1 MYITTRRQLEQ
12 FIDRA
17 RVSELLAID
26 TEFLREKTYW
36 PKLCLIQMAT
46 EKESVAIDP
55 FAFDDLSP
63 LKELFTNKKI
73 TKLFHAASQDLEI
86 IHHEL
91 GVLPEPV
98 FDTQIAA
105 SLLGGTLQMGYG
117 ALVMS
122 ECGVKLKKADS
133 FTDWSRRPLAD
144 SQIEYALDDVRYLP
158 PMYRSMVAE
167 LESLGRL
174 HWLDNDFAELS
185 NPAKYEIDPYSRWR
199 RLRRVNQLSRRQLS
213 AAREIAA
220 WREKTAMK
228 RNIPRKWI
236 CSDEQIVEACKR
248 EPRTLD
254 DLFMVRGIRGALK
267 MDDARS
273 VLKACIAG
281 LDAPSES
288 WPDLSKPSKNEQNVD
303 AQVDLLLSLVKMRA
317 KESGVAFGVLASH
330 DDLTKIAR
338 GHYGETDVLKGWRR
352 DLVGNDLLALSQG
365 KIALTI
371 EDGMMKVTNPSQ
383 PSNL

>member
-1 MYITTRRQLEQ
+1 MYITTRKQLEQ

-17 RVSELLAID
+17 RMSDVLAVD

-36 PKLCLIQMAT
+36 PRLCLIQMGT

-63 LKELFTNKKI
+63 LRELFTNKNI
-73 TKLFHAASQDLEI
+73 VKLFHAASQDLEI

-91 GVLPEPV
+91 GVVPEPI

-105 SLLGGTLQMGYG
+105 SLLGGTLQVGYG
-117 ALVMS
+117 SLVQS

-144 SQIEYALDDVRYLP
+144 SQIQYALDDVVYLP
-158 PMYRSMVAE
+158 RMYRQMTAE
-167 LESLGRL
+167 LERLGRL

-185 NPAKYEIDPYSRWR
+185 NPAKYEVDPYDRWR

-228 RNIPRKWI
+228 RDIPRKWI

-254 DLFMVRGIRGALK
+254 ELFMVRGVRGTLK
-267 MDDARS
+267 MDDARA
-273 VLKACIAG
+273 VLRACIAG
-281 LDAPSES
+281 LDAPKDEWPELPKPPKSE
-288 WPDLSKPSKNEQNVD
+288 PNVD
-303 AQVDLLLSLVKMRA
+303 AQVDLLMSLVKMRA
-317 KESGVAFGVLASH
+317 KQHDVAFGVLASH
-330 DDLTKIAR
+330 DDLAKIAR
-338 GHYGETDVLKGWRR
+338 GHYDEADVLKGWRR
-352 DLVGNDLLALSQG
+352 TLVGEDLLALAQG
-365 KIALTI
+365 KMAMTI
-371 EDGMMKVTNPSQ
+371 ENGMMKVTNASQ
-383 PSNL
+383 LD

>member
-1 MYITTRRQLEQ
+1 MYITTRKQLEQ

-17 RVSELLAID
+17 RVSEVLAVD

-36 PKLCLIQMAT
+36 PKLCLIQMGT

-55 FAFDDLSP
+55 FAFDSLEP

-73 TKLFHAASQDLEI
+73 VKLFHAASQDLEI

-91 GVLPEPV
+91 GVLPEPI

-105 SLLGGTLQMGYG
+105 SLLGGTLQVGYG

-144 SQIEYALDDVRYLP
+144 SQIEYALDDVVYLP
-158 PMYRSMVAE
+158 KMYRSMTAE
-167 LESLGRL
+167 LERLGRL

-185 NPAKYEIDPYSRWR
+185 NPEKYIEDPNERWR

-220 WREKTAMK
+220 WRETTAMK
-228 RNIPRKWI
+228 RDIPRKWI

-273 VLKACIAG
+273 VLRACIAG
-281 LDAPSES
+281 LDAPKES
-288 WPDLSKPSKNEQNVD
+288 WPELPKPPKSEANVD
-303 AQVDLLLSLVKMRA
+303 AQVDLLSSLVKLRA
-317 KESGVAFGVLASH
+317 KENGVAFGVLASH

-338 GHYGETDVLKGWRR
+338 GHYDQTVVLKGWRR
-352 DLVGNDLLALSQG
+352 TLVGNDLLALMNG
-365 KIALTI
+365 EMALTI
-371 EDGMMKVTNPSQ
+371 EGGVLKVTNASQ
-383 PSNL
+383 QA

>member
-1 MYITTRRQLEQ
+1 MYITTRKQLEQ

-17 RVSELLAID
+17 RVSEVLAVD

-36 PKLCLIQMAT
+36 PKLCLIQMGT

-55 FAFDDLSP
+55 FAFDNLEP

-73 TKLFHAASQDLEI
+73 GSCSMPHRKTSKSSTTSSACFLLPRHRANRCVAARRHAA
-86 IHHEL
+86 
-91 GVLPEPV
+91 
-98 FDTQIAA
+98 
-105 SLLGGTLQMGYG
+105 GYG

-144 SQIEYALDDVRYLP
+144 SQIEYALDDVVYLP
-158 PMYRSMVAE
+158 KMYRSMTAE
-167 LESLGRL
+167 LERLGRL

-185 NPAKYEIDPYSRWR
+185 NPEKYIEDPNERWR

-220 WREKTAMK
+220 WRETTAMK
-228 RNIPRKWI
+228 RDIPRKWI

-273 VLKACIAG
+273 VLRACIAG
-281 LDAPSES
+281 LDAPKES
-288 WPDLSKPSKNEQNVD
+288 WPELPKPPKSEANVD
-303 AQVDLLLSLVKMRA
+303 AQVDLLSSLVKLRA
-317 KESGVAFGVLASH
+317 KENGVAFGVLASH

-338 GHYGETDVLKGWRR
+338 GHYDQTDVLKGWRR
-352 DLVGNDLLALSQG
+352 TLVGNDLLALMNG
-365 KIALTI
+365 EMALTI
-371 EDGMMKVTNPSQ
+371 EGGVLKVTNASQ
-383 PSNL
+383 QA

>member
-17 RVSELLAID
+17 RVSELLAVD

-55 FAFDDLSP
+55 FSFDDLAP

-73 TKLFHAASQDLEI
+73 MKLFHAASQDLEI

-91 GVLPEPV
+91 GVLPEPI

-105 SLLGGTLQMGYG
+105 SLLGGTLQVGYG

-144 SQIEYALDDVRYLP
+144 SQIEYALDDVLYLP
-158 PMYRSMVAE
+158 RMYRSMTAE
-167 LESLGRL
+167 LEELGRL

-185 NPAKYEIDPYSRWR
+185 NPAKYEVDPYDRWR
-199 RLRRVNQLSRRQLS
+199 RLRRVNQLTNRQLS
-213 AAREIAA
+213 AAREVAA

-228 RNIPRKWI
+228 RNVPRKWV

-254 DLFMVRGIRGALK
+254 ELFMVRGIRGLLK
-267 MDDARS
+267 MDDARCM
-273 VLKACIAG
+273 LRACVAG
-281 LDAPSES
+281 LDAPSSE
-288 WPDLSKPSKNEQNVD
+288 WPELPKSPKSEPNVD
-303 AQVDLLLSLVKMRA
+303 EQVDLLSALVKMRA
-317 KESGVAFGVLASH
+317 KENGVAFGVLASH

-338 GHYGETDVLKGWRR
+338 GHYDETDVLRGWRR
-352 DLVGNDLLALSQG
+352 ELVGADLLALSRG
-365 KIALTI
+365 EISLTI
-371 EDGMMKVTNPSQ
+371 EDGVMKVTNTPQ
-383 PSNL
+383 LAGR